1 MHPTILLFDIDG
13 TLIDTG
19 GAGRRSMERAFECV
33 TGRADACA
41 HFSFDGMTDRAIVRR
56 GLDAVGTSADEPAI
70 DRVLDAYL
78 EALVAEVAAST
89 GYVTHPGIDH
99 VLAHAARFSH
109 IALGLG
115 TGNVRDGARIKL
127 DRASLFGRFSF
138 GGFGCDAEERARIL
152 DAGAR
157 RGAELLGKDRGD
169 CRVVVI
175 GDTPKDIA
183 AAQAIGAE
191 SLAVGT
197 GRFVP
202 EDLAKAGATFVCDN
216 LLSPNAFAMLFP
228 DA

>member
-19 GAGRRSMERAFECV
+19 GAGRRSMDRAFACV

-56 GLDAVGTSADEPAI
+56 GLDAVGASVDDTAI
-70 DRVLDAYL
+70 DRVLAAYL

-89 GYVTHPGIDH
+89 GYITHPGINR
-99 VLAHAARFSH
+99 VLDHAADRPH

-127 DRASLFGRFSF
+127 DRASLFDRFSF
-138 GGFGCDAEERARIL
+138 GGFGCDHEDRAALL

-157 RGAELLGKDRGD
+157 RGAERLGKDRDD
-169 CRVVVI
+169 CRVVII

-183 AAQAIGAE
+183 AARAIGAE
-191 SLAVGT
+191 SLAVAT

-202 EDLAKAGATFVCDN
+202 EALREAGATFVCDN
-216 LLSPNAFAMLFP
+216 LLSPGAFAMLFP